1 MTASRPFCLAAALVA
16 AALVGASAAA
26 QAQQTVSA
34 FQPRVTVTGEGS
46 VSAVPDYAQFRAGVT
61 TRGKTAKEA
70 ADANTKQMTAL
81 IAMLAD
87 AGIAAKD
94 IRTSRYSLQPIYA
107 PPQPNT
113 EPKLA
118 GFSAANQVTVTI
130 RNLDSLGDLLD
141 RLVGAGA
148 TDIGSIEFLHSDQS
162 KLMDQARDAAIADA
176 RRKAEIYAHAAN
188 VNVGNVVWISEESVA
203 MPSVPMMAVRAASAG
218 PPPIAIGED
227 HLKLHVTVSYELVH

>member
-1 MTASRPFCLAAALVA
+1 MTASHPFRLAAALA
-16 AALVGASAAA
+16 AALFGACIAA
-26 QAQQTVSA
+26 QAQQPIPA

-46 VSAVPDYAQFRAGVT
+46 VSAIPDHARFHAGVT
-61 TRGKTAKEA
+61 TRAKTAKEA
-70 ADANTKQMTAL
+70 AEANNKQMTA
-81 IAMLAD
+81 ITTMLAD

-113 EPKLA
+113 EPKLT
-118 GFSAANQVTVTI
+118 GFSAANQVAVTI
-130 RNLDSLGDLLD
+130 WQLDTLGDILD

-148 TDIGSIEFLHSDQS
+148 TDIGSIEFQHSDPS

-188 VNVGNVVWISEESVA
+188 VNVGNVVWISEEGGA
-203 MPSVPMMAVRAASAG
+203 MPPVPMMAVRAASPG

-227 HLKLHVTVSYELVH
+227 QLKLHITVSYELVH